1 MVVRR
6 TRRSW
11 KVIGITEWSKE
22 GGREE
27 MGWDGMRWEKEG
39 TLKKQ
44 SEVDK

>member
-1 MVVRR
+1 MESHRDYRMV
-6 TRRSW
+6 
-11 KVIGITEWSKE
+11 E
-22 GGREE
+22 GRGEGRDG